1 MCFDSELLTEGSTV
15 GSSFLRYVDFFGVYV
30 SYCNNMDVQD
40 ATVKRLRQENP
51 AFEEWVQTCKKRPEC
66 RQQDI
71 SSFLVKPFQRLCRYP
86 LLFEAILRLSEPGPE
101 TDRIRQVVT
110 KIQAIAKRI
119 NRQKRQ
125 MESNA
130 EVVDLQERLWNPTG
144 AVPLLISPARVF
156 LRHGEVYEIDPAYS
170 RPVCCC
176 RLPPPLLVP
185 LLSHSP
191 AFSCVC
197 GQQTTEYILCS
208 DLFVRAY
215 KRVGDIRLEVI
226 SAVHL
231 NDVSV
236 EPLESDCLFL
246 PSPFSPTACAA
257 VDHCVHQ
264 TAFRSLGWAGTG
276 PACAGSGRSGCGW
289 WSPASRWS
297 RAS

>member
-1 MCFDSELLTEGSTV
+1 M

-71 SSFLVKPFQRLCRYP
+71 SGFLVKPFQRLCRYP

-144 AVPLLISPARVF
+144 AKPLLISPARVF
-156 LRHGEVYEIDPAYS
+156 IRHGEVYEIDPTYS

-176 RLPPPLLVP
+176 RHPLSCSFCHIH
-185 LLSHSP
+185 LLS
-191 AFSCVC
+191 
-197 GQQTTEYILCS
+197 
-208 DLFVRAY
+208 R
-215 KRVGDIRLEVI
+215 
-226 SAVHL
+226 
-231 NDVSV
+231 
-236 EPLESDCLFL
+236 
-246 PSPFSPTACAA
+246 ACADSKRPSTSSA
-257 VDHCVHQ
+257 ATCLCVR
-264 TAFRSLGWAGTG
+264 TSAWAT
-276 PACAGSGRSGCGW
+276 SD
-289 WSPASRWS
+289 SR
-297 RAS
+297 